1 MSDKIKLFKKNIM
14 NRFLIF
20 LVLIAFIS
28 PVIASNATA
37 ESSSKYISEAK
48 KTYKK
53 ALRLNNAWRDT
64 NKIIKKASKE
74 HSKKNYEKSVQ
85 LAKEALNQGKMAI
98 EQHNKQKDSY
108 RFLDN

>member
-1 MSDKIKLFKKNIM
+1 MSDKIKPFKKNIM

-20 LVLIAFIS
+20 LVLIIFIS
-28 PVIASNATA
+28 PIQASNNT
-37 ESSSKYISEAK
+37 EQSSKQYISQAK
-48 KTYKK
+48 KTYKQ

-64 NKIIKKASKE
+64 SKIIKNASKE
-74 HSKKNYEKSVQ
+74 HAKKNYEKSVK
-85 LAKEALNQGKMAI
+85 LAKEALNQAKMAI